1 MFQSFMEMWNVYPF
15 TRQKSQT
22 QTWCIQISFSA
33 RWLQKRWGPHLCIYY
48 LVFSVRWRL
57 SATLCAWRVEADS
70 ELLVTDGFICCMWAM
85 ARLLGSRPSYSP
97 KRLLLSEEN
106 LRGLFTDPLLPL
118 RGIYIAPASLS
129 LCVGCWWSLGQVWEP
144 WAGMYADLVPQG
156 ARANSSVPLVFP
168 VCLGKIAFCHWPN
181 FCSRIWA

>member
-1 MFQSFMEMWNVYPF
+1 MKKDRGFVFQSFMEMWNVYPF

-70 ELLVTDGFICCMWAM
+70 EPLVTEGFICCMWAM
-85 ARLLGSRPSYSP
+85 ARLLGSGLSYSP
-97 KRLLLSEEN
+97 QRLLLSEEN

-118 RGIYIAPASLS
+118 ISDFQGYIRLLKGCLS
-129 LCVGCWWSLGQVWEP
+129 K
-144 WAGMYADLVPQG
+144 
-156 ARANSSVPLVFP
+156 PLPLLSDIMRVFG
-168 VCLGKIAFCHWPN
+168 LFCYKLLWN
-181 FCSRIWA
+181 AYLTSNLNYLTSI